1 MNASRRE
8 LLVSLAGAWL
18 FAGLALTPV
27 VKFWPTGERTS
38 DPLPSEPVSP
48 ELELLLARCGF
59 GARPQERG
67 AAASASEW
75 LERQLAHE
83 SIDDTRFE
91 SALRRFETWN
101 APVGEL
107 YEFQASV
114 VRRELQS
121 VVLLGAVHSE
131 RRLREALL
139 DLWRDHFSLSLGK
152 GECAWLATGFERDA
166 LRPHALGHFRDL
178 LRAVL
183 LHPAMLWY
191 LDGRLNRADSG
202 APNENYAR
210 ELLELHTLGLGGGY
224 TQRDVQEVAR
234 ALSGWT
240 SRALGESRK
249 ARVEFDATRHDAGA
263 KHALGV
269 ALDAGL
275 GEDEVE
281 RVLDLVCAHPST
293 ARYVARK
300 LCVRF
305 VADVPPEALVERVAA
320 SLRDSGG
327 ELRPGV
333 RTLLESEEFRA
344 SRGAKLK
351 RPLHFVAS
359 ALRACDA
366 PCTPDA
372 TLLERLERLGHAPYS
387 WPTPDGY
394 PDAAEHWRAG
404 LLQRW
409 RFADELAHGEL
420 AAAPVDAAQ
429 LIVRA
434 GGREPLAR
442 ALLGRAPTA
451 EELALVTGGDDAR
464 ALSALLACPAFQ
476 RC

>member
-1 MNASRRE
+1 VNASRRE

-27 VKFWPTGERTS
+27 VKLWSAGERTS
-38 DPLPSEPVSP
+38 DPLPSEPAS
-48 ELELLLARCGF
+48 EDLELLLARCGF

-67 AAASASEW
+67 AAASAGEW

-83 SIDDTRFE
+83 SIDDARFE

-107 YEFQASV
+107 YEFQASL

-152 GECAWLATGFERDA
+152 GECAWLATSFERDA
-166 LRPHALGHFRDL
+166 LRPHALGRFRDL

-240 SRALGESRK
+240 SRGLGESRK
-249 ARVEFDATRHDAGA
+249 ARVEFDATRHDAGT

-305 VADVPPEALVERVAA
+305 VADIPPDTLVERVAA

-327 ELRPGV
+327 ELRPCV

-366 PCTPDA
+366 QCAPDA
-372 TLLERLERLGHAPYS
+372 ALLERLERLGHAPYS

-451 EELALVTGGDDAR
+451 DELALATGGDDAR

>member
-27 VKFWPTGERTS
+27 VEHWSTRERKS
-38 DPLPSEPVSP
+38 APLPSEPAGE

-59 GARPQERG
+59 GARSQERG
-67 AAASASEW
+67 AGASAREW
-75 LERQLAHE
+75 LERQLAPE
-83 SIDDTRFE
+83 SIDDARFD

-107 YEFQASV
+107 YEFQAAL

-139 DLWRDHFSLSLGK
+139 DVWRDHFSLSLGK
-152 GECAWLATGFERDA
+152 GECAWLATSFERDA
-166 LRPHALGHFRDL
+166 LRPHAMGRFREL

-210 ELLELHTLGLGGGY
+210 ELLELHTLGLDGGY

-240 SRALGESRK
+240 SRGLGESRK
-249 ARVEFDATRHDAGA
+249 ARVEFDPARHDAGP
-263 KHALGV
+263 KHALGA
-269 ALDAGL
+269 ALEAGL
-275 GEDEVE
+275 GEEEVE
-281 RVLDLVCAHPST
+281 RVLDVVCAHPAT

-300 LCVRF
+300 LCTRF
-305 VADVPPEALVERVAA
+305 VADIPPDALVERVAA

-327 ELRPGV
+327 ELRPCV
-333 RTLLESEEFRA
+333 RTLLDSEEFRA

-366 PCTPDA
+366 RCRPDEA
-372 TLLERLERLGHAPYS
+372 LLERLERLGHAPYS

-394 PDAAEHWRAG
+394 PDNAEHWRAG

-429 LIVRA
+429 LITRA

-442 ALLGRAPTA
+442 ALLGRTPTA
-451 EELALVTGGDDAR
+451 HELALVADGDDAR

-476 RC
+476 RS